1 MAMDEVRTDK
11 AAAIEE
17 SAMRIAVSNTGQTR
31 EISVV
36 RIDGVVD
43 TMTAGDLEQV
53 ISSLMTRGRYRLVID
68 LAGVEYISSAGWGV
82 FVSHLRE
89 IREHAGDIKL
99 ARMTPEVR
107 EIYELL
113 EFDGLL
119 PFFDGL
125 DPAVADFLGNGG
137 RESAD
142 SPVDDGTTAKKTVAG
157 PPRNLELPKDDTS
170 ATETFNQAVL
180 QLVAED
186 PFQTINEIRGQLRGR
201 HRGQFQTSWWKVFI
215 CLRRQHMLSRR
226 ARFRYCRRMRKTFI

>member
-1 MAMDEVRTDK
+1 MDEVSTNRT
-11 AAAIEE
+11 AVATEE
-17 SAMRIAVSNTGQTR
+17 SALKIAVSNTGQTR

-43 TMTAGDLEQV
+43 TMTAGDLDQV
-53 ISSLMTRGRYRLVID
+53 ISSLITRGRYRLVID

-99 ARMTPEVR
+99 ARMIPEVQ

-125 DPAVADFLGNGG
+125 DPAVADFRGDGG
-137 RESAD
+137 RQSAD
-142 SPVDDGTTAKKTVAG
+142 SAAGNLITVKNAAEES
-157 PPRNLELPKDDTS
+157 PPNPELPEGDPSSTGTLD
-170 ATETFNQAVL
+170 QAVL

-186 PFQTINEIRGQLRGR
+186 PFQTIREIRGQLQERQGGR
-201 HRGQFQTSWWKVFI
+201 YCTSWWKVFV

-226 ARFRYCRRMRKTFI
+226 ARFRYCRRMRKPFM